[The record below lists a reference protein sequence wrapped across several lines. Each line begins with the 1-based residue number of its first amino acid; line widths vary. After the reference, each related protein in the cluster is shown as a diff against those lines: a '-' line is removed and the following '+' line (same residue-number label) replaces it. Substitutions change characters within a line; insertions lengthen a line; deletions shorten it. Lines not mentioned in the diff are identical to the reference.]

1 MSGNYDNRQGR
12 NGKVIN
18 IRRGNPSEEDDRS
31 QMNSRL
37 RRHRRK
43 VRARLMKLGLV
54 LVLVCVLLV
63 VWLFNRS
70 YNSYSIKVSVSREDT
85 DASHFV
91 SYGGGFIRY
100 SNDGAACFGSSGEM
114 LWNYPYSMNNPEI
127 RINNG
132 YFAIGDM
139 TGSQVMVFN
148 KSGFLRE
155 ITTAYTITQIELS
168 AGGLVAAS
176 LSDGSANYV
185 TLYDAEGN
193 QVYSVKTTLTG
204 EGYPLSI
211 SISDNAQQLVLAYA
225 CISGD
230 AVTANVAFYNFSD
243 TGQSENK
250 RLVGGFDNF
259 DDKLVGD
266 VHFFG
271 NTSAAAISEDS
282 ITYYSVGD
290 YPSQTQRV
298 QIEGKIQ
305 KAFYGEDRI
314 GLVIEDENSAYRIEV
329 YDLSGNRL
337 CSASIDQ
344 SYSNFCFDHG
354 RIYMNN
360 DSSFRIYTAG
370 GRKIADITAQLP
382 VTAVI
387 PTGSR
392 GGCFLITTNYI
403 QKISLR

>member
-1 MSGNYDNRQGR
+1 MSGNNENRQRR

-18 IRRGNPSEEDDRS
+18 IRRESQNEEYDRT
-31 QMNSRL
+31 QMQNKL

-43 VRARLMKLGLV
+43 VRARLMRLGLV
-54 LVLVCVLLV
+54 LILVCVLLI
-63 VWLFNRS
+63 VWLFNKS
-70 YNSYSIKVSVSREDT
+70 YSSYSITASSSREDT
-85 DASHFV
+85 DASQFV
-91 SYGGGFIRY
+91 SYNGGFIRY
-100 SNDGAACFGSSGEM
+100 SNDGAACFGSGGEM
-114 LWNYPYSMNNPEI
+114 LWNYSYSMNNPEI

-139 TGSQVMVFN
+139 TGSQVIVFN
-148 KSGFLRE
+148 RSGFLRE
-155 ITTAYTITQIELS
+155 ITTAYTITEIELS
-168 AGGLVAAS
+168 ADGLVAAS
-176 LSDGSANYV
+176 LSDGNANYV
-185 TLYDAEGN
+185 TLYDTEGN
-193 QVYSVKTTLTG
+193 QVYAVKTTLTG
-204 EGYPLSI
+204 EGYPLAI

-230 AVTANVAFYNFSD
+230 TVTANVAFYNFSD

-271 NTSAAAISEDS
+271 NTKAVAVSEDS

-298 QIEGKIQ
+298 QIDGKIQ
-305 KAFYGEDRI
+305 KTFYAEDRI
-314 GLVIEDENSAYRIEV
+314 GLIIEDENSAYKLEV
-329 YDLSGNRL
+329 YDLSGTKL
-337 CSASIDQ
+337 CSVSIDQ

-382 VTAVI
+382 VTAIV
-387 PTGSR
+387 PTGAR